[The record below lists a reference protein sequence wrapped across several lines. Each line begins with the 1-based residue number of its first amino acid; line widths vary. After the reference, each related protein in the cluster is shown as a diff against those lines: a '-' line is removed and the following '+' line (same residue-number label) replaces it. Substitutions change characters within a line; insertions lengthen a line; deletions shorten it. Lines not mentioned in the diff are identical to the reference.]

1 MEEKKE
7 DQTPQNDLEK
17 EELKKMIPLDKATAY
32 ISWIKEKLELD
43 YIAESVKTCRYSEDK
58 FIGVNLEWVLAT
70 KYKSV
75 VRLSL
80 SNVI

>member
-43 YIAESVKTCRYSEDK
+43 YIAESVKNMSLFRGQVYWCK
-58 FIGVNLEWVLAT
+58 FGMGVGYEIQKRRPA
-70 KYKSV
+70 
-75 VRLSL
+75 
-80 SNVI
+80 VI

>member
-7 DQTPQNDLEK
+7 DQTPQNDLEQ

-43 YIAESVKTCRYSEDK
+43 YIAESVKK
-58 FIGVNLEWVLAT
+58 H
-70 KYKSV
+70 V
-75 VRLSL
+75 VIPRTSL
-80 SNVI
+80 LV